1 MRITCIDFE
10 TANPF
15 ICSVCAMGIS
25 VIEDGQITLSKN
37 IPVKPHPKYGSFN
50 KDNVRIHGITRESVK
65 DAPEFSEV
73 YGSIKPFM
81 ENSIVAAHNTDFD
94 IRALKDVL
102 TVYAL
107 PIPEFEYFCTVE
119 LAKSTWLGLKNYRL
133 HTVSA
138 HLKHV
143 LKHHNAGEDALACA
157 NIIVSA
163 MKETGLND
171 IRTLLEHA
179 KVRIK
184 TVKAGEAHV
193 LSHDFLTE
201 RFGEKV
207 NAAHI
212 MPKVENFDP
221 RHPMYKKEFVFTG
234 EFSTGLIRRDAMQ
247 KVVDSGGIVSNWVR
261 GSTDY
266 LVAGPHD
273 LKKNTVTAESGKVKR
288 AKRLIEGKRPINII
302 GEDEFLK
309 MTQYNDKSLI
319 ANG

>member
-1 MRITCIDFE
+1 MKIACIDFE

-15 ICSVCAMGIS
+15 IGSVCAMGIS
-25 VIEDGQITLSKN
+25 VIEDGIITSTQN
-37 IPVKPHPKYGSFN
+37 IPIKPHPKYGAFN
-50 KDNVRIHGITRESVK
+50 KDNVRIHGITKDSVR
-65 DAPEFSEV
+65 DAPEFNTV
-73 YGSIKPFM
+73 YESMRPLLD
-81 ENSIVAAHNTDFD
+81 SAIVAAHNTDFD

-102 TVYAL
+102 TVYGI

-138 HLKHV
+138 HLNHD

-163 MKETGLND
+163 LKETGLND
-171 IRTLLEHA
+171 IRELLTHA
-179 KVRIK
+179 KVKIK
-184 TVKAGEAHV
+184 SVISGDTHV

-212 MPKVENFDP
+212 MPGTDKFDAK
-221 RHPMYKKEFVFTG
+221 HPMYKKEFVFTG
-234 EFSTGLIRRDAMQ
+234 EFSTGLSRREAMQ
-247 KVVDSGGIVSNWVR
+247 KVVDSGGSVFNWVR

-266 LVAGPHD
+266 LVLGPLD
-273 LKKNTVTAESGKVKR
+273 MKKNPITTESGKVKR
-288 AKRLIEGKRPINII
+288 AKKMMEGKKPVRII
-302 GEDEFLK
+302 SETEFFIMK
-309 MTQYNDKSLI
+309 DYK
-319 ANG
+319 A